1 MKNFSARFKTTCFL
15 SLFSVM
21 IPLGSCTKTQVK
33 SETVVYNNDF
43 ESGDVKNISNGTI
56 DVFNGTH
63 VLGRYNSDGFAL
75 TVSNLPKHDLVEIS
89 FDLYIH
95 DTWDGNNVDNG
106 YSGPDLWS
114 MIVDGSSYIHTS
126 FSNTDC
132 PAGVFCT
139 PQAYPNN
146 YPNNNNNPKAGAF
159 AINLPGACYWASK
172 PNGTT
177 QYKISKQIS
186 HSDKTLTLQCIGDL
200 VQKNVADAKCDESWS
215 VDNITIKAIAL

>member
-1 MKNFSARFKTTCFL
+1 MKNISTRFKTACIFSLFFVMGLFL
-15 SLFSVM
+15 S
-21 IPLGSCTKTQVK
+21 CAKTQVK
-33 SETVVYNNDF
+33 SETVIYSNDF
-43 ESGDVKNISNGTI
+43 ESGDVKNIANGTI

-63 VLGRYNSDGFAL
+63 VLGRYNSSGFSL
-75 TVSNLPKHDLVEIS
+75 TVPNLPKHDLVEVS

-126 FSNTDC
+126 FSNADC

-146 YPNNNNNPKAGAF
+146 YPNNNNNPKAGAYRTD
-159 AINLPGACYWASK
+159 LPGACFLASS

-177 QYKISKQIS
+177 EYKITKQIS
-186 HSDKTLTLQCIGDL
+186 HSDKTLLLQCIGDL
-200 VQKNVADAKCDESWS
+200 VQKNIADPKCDESWS
-215 VDNITIKAIAL
+215 VDNIIIKAIAL

>member
-1 MKNFSARFKTTCFL
+1 MKNFSIRFKTVSFL
-15 SLFSVM
+15 SLLFVTAQF
-21 IPLGSCTKTQVK
+21 LSCTKTQVK
-33 SETVVYNNDF
+33 SEIVVYNNDF
-43 ESGDVKNISNGTI
+43 ESGDIKNISNGTI

-75 TVSNLPKHDLVEIS
+75 TVSNLPKHDILEVS

-106 YSGPDLWS
+106 YSGPDLWNFL
-114 MIVDGSSYIHTS
+114 VDGSNYIHTS
-126 FSNTDC
+126 FSNADC
-132 PAGVFCT
+132 PAGYFCT
-139 PQAYPNN
+139 PQAYPDN

-159 AINLPGACYWASK
+159 RTNLPGACYWATK

-177 QYKISKQIS
+177 QYKITKQIS
-186 HSDKTLTLQCIGDL
+186 HTDKTVVMQCIGDL
-200 VQKNVADAKCDESWS
+200 IQKGTADPKCDESWS